1 MSANLTPPRIEGT
14 VTLRDGRRLGFAEFG
29 PARGRA
35 VFWFHGTPGARRQ
48 IPDAARIAAH
58 ERGVRLI
65 GIDRPGVGAST
76 PHLYPRILDW
86 AEDFAVVADRLG
98 VEECGLI
105 GLSGGGPYVLA
116 CCAALP
122 ERIAAA
128 AVLGGVPPTKGPDAP
143 HGGLLGRTALVRPT
157 PHAPADAG
165 RARVRGV
172 GVGDPPVRVAGVRP
186 LRARI
191 APEGDQRVFARP
203 EMKAMFIDDLLNGSK
218 PGMRAPVFDA
228 ILFWRPWGFSL
239 RDLRVPIRFWHGD
252 ADNIVPLAH
261 AEHMASLVPGATLTV
276 RPGESHLGALGA
288 AEEVLDALFQMWGH
302 PLAGGDDAG

>member
-14 VTLRDGRRLGFAEFG
+14 VTLRDGRRLGFTEFG

-76 PHLYPRILDW
+76 PYLYPRILDW

-128 AVLGGVPPTKGPDAP
+128 AVLGGVPPTKGPDAA
-143 HGGLLGRTALVRPT
+143 HGGVLGRTALFAPLLTRLRT
-157 PHAPADAG
+157 PSALGFAG
-165 RARVRGV
+165 LVWAI
-172 GVGDPPVRVAGVRP
+172 RP
-186 LRARI
+186 LVPLGYDLWARI
-191 APEGDQRVFARP
+191 SPEGDQRLFARP
-203 EMKAMFIDDLLNGSK
+203 EMRAMFIDDLLNGSK
-218 PGMRAPVFDA
+218 PGMRAPVFDL
-228 ILFWRPWGFSL
+228 ILFWRPWGFSV

-252 ADNIVPLAH
+252 ADNVVPLAH
-261 AEHMASLVPGATLTV
+261 AEHMASLVPGATITV
-276 RPGESHLGALGA
+276 RPGESHLGGLGA

-302 PLAGGDDAG
+302 LLAGGDDAG